1 MMKCETFRNEC
12 RQGIDSL
19 EGRAHVRICANCLE
33 HAVGVDPEY
42 LFRSLG
48 GDDIVPPGGVDSFV
62 DDVMQ
67 QIHVRSHEQSL
78 GRTLRFPAIARWS
91 MAATFAVAI
100 LSAAIWYRPAVES
113 PAPVSTTASAIT
125 QPVVVSR
132 PDITRPV
139 VENYESSN
147 AMIVEVPT
155 ESDSD
160 MKIVMIFDESLPVE
174 L

>member
-1 MMKCETFRNEC
+1 MMKCEIFRDEL
-12 RQGIDSL
+12 REGIDSP
-19 EGRAHVRICANCLE
+19 EGRAHVRVCANCLE
-33 HAVGVDPEY
+33 HAVDVDPEY

-48 GDDIVPPGGVDSFV
+48 GDDLVPPGGVDSFV

-78 GRTLRFPAIARWS
+78 GRTVRFPAIARWS
-91 MAATFAVAI
+91 IAATFAVAI
-100 LSAAIWYRPAVES
+100 LSAAIWYRPAVDA
-113 PAPVSTTASAIT
+113 PAPAAVAVATA
-125 QPVVVSR
+125 QPVVEQRV
-132 PDITRPV
+132 DVTRPV

>member
-1 MMKCETFRNEC
+1 
-12 RQGIDSL
+12 
-19 EGRAHVRICANCLE
+19 
-33 HAVGVDPEY
+33 
-42 LFRSLG
+42 
-48 GDDIVPPGGVDSFV
+48 
-62 DDVMQ
+62 
-67 QIHVRSHEQSL
+67 
-78 GRTLRFPAIARWS
+78 
-91 MAATFAVAI
+91 MAATFAIAI
-100 LSAAIWYRPAVES
+100 LSAAIWYRPAVEA
-113 PAPVSTTASAIT
+113 PAPVATTAAAIT